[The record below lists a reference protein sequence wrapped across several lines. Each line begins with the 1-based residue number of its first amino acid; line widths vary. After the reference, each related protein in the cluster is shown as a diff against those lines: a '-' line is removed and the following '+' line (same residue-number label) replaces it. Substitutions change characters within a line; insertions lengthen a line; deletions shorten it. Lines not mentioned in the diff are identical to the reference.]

1 MNRWVV
7 TAVCAVLLSG
17 IGSAF
22 SLARAAQSTS
32 DALVACAKETDD
44 ARRLRCFD
52 AVVADLRRAP
62 PVPAAAVAAKP
73 SAPQPA
79 APPPTPAPSVSREEK
94 FGARGDLDRERR
106 EELKEISAKVT
117 EVGARPHGEIVV
129 TLDNGQVWAERS
141 ASSKIKVKVGDTV
154 RIESGALGSFV
165 LIAPNGRS
173 SKVARVR

>member
-7 TAVCAVLLSG
+7 QAASAVLLSG
-17 IGSAF
+17 TGLAS
-22 SLARAAQSTS
+22 SLAQAAQSTS
-32 DALVACAKETDD
+32 DALVTCARETDD

-52 AVVADLRRAP
+52 AVVADLRST
-62 PVPAAAVAAKP
+62 PAAATAAVAATP
-73 SAPQPA
+73 NATQPA
-79 APPPTPAPSVSREEK
+79 APPPTPAASVSREEK
-94 FGARGDLDRERR
+94 FGARGGLDPERR
-106 EELKEISAKVT
+106 EELKEITGKVT
-117 EVGARPHGEIVV
+117 EVGTRPHGEVVV

>member
-7 TAVCAVLLSG
+7 QAACAVLLSG
-17 IGSAF
+17 TGLVSSPAG
-22 SLARAAQSTS
+22 AAQSTS
-32 DALVACAKETDD
+32 DALVACASETDD

-52 AVVADLRRAP
+52 AVVADLRSTPAAA
-62 PVPAAAVAAKP
+62 AAAVAATP
-73 SAPQPA
+73 NAPQPA
-79 APPPTPAPSVSREEK
+79 APPPTPAASISREER
-94 FGARGDLDRERR
+94 FGARGGLDPERR
-106 EELKEISAKVT
+106 EELKEITGKVT
-117 EVGARPHGEIVV
+117 EVGTRPHGEVVV

-154 RIESGALGSFV
+154 RIESGALGSFL

>member
-7 TAVCAVLLSG
+7 KAACAALLSG
-17 IGSAF
+17 TGLAF
-22 SLARAAQSTS
+22 SLAGAAQSTS
-32 DALVACAKETDD
+32 DALVACASETDD

-52 AVVADLRRAP
+52 AVVADLPRAP
-62 PVPAAAVAAKP
+62 AAPAAAVAATP
-73 SAPQPA
+73 GAPPPA
-79 APPPTPAPSVSREEK
+79 APPPTPASSLSREEK
-94 FGARGDLDRERR
+94 FGARGDLDPEKREK
-106 EELKEISAKVT
+106 LKEITGTVT
-117 EVGARPHGEIVV
+117 EVGTRPHGEIVV

-141 ASSKIKVKVGDTV
+141 ASLKIKVKVGDTV